1 MANSSDKP
9 ADDAAD
15 NIADNSADNSAGD
28 PVSSPIGSA
37 DMTVHVGTARITAA
51 IARMFTERGEACIRE
66 FTVKSGRRVDVIS
79 LAKGGEI
86 TVVEVKSSRQDFLSD
101 RKWHEYPEWAD
112 RFYFAVDD
120 SFDRDLLP
128 GADICG
134 IIITDGFDCFEAQPA
149 PLAKLKPARRAH
161 LTRRLAHVAMRRLEF
176 GLAGAAG
183 EGMAIPHPQEEDEAG
198 ISPA

>member
-1 MANSSDKP
+1 MAVLQEDP
-9 ADDAAD
+9 AGGAEAA
-15 NIADNSADNSAGD
+15 A
-28 PVSSPIGSA
+28 
-37 DMTVHVGTARITAA
+37 HLGTARITAA
-51 IARMFTERGEACIRE
+51 IARMFIERGEACIRE
-66 FTVKSGRRVDVIS
+66 FTVKFGRRVDVIS
-79 LAKGGEI
+79 MAKGGEI
-86 TVVEVKSSRQDFLSD
+86 TIVEVKSSRQDFLSD

-128 GADICG
+128 GPDICG

-176 GLAGAAG
+176 GLLEAAG
-183 EGMAIPHPQEEDEAG
+183 PGMVTRHPEEEDEAG